1 MLDISRDLS
10 LLDAYSR
17 AVVGAVEE
25 IGPSVVQVEVGRTA
39 QARERSEGRRRR
51 SDAPAD
57 GIGSGVLF
65 TPDGLL
71 LTNSHVVHGA
81 RAITVSTT
89 DGRSLTADVI
99 GDDPDTDLAVL
110 KVSAPDL
117 VAAPLGD
124 SLALRP
130 GQVVIAIG
138 NPLGFQHTVTA
149 GVVSALGRT
158 MRARTGRL
166 MENIIQTD
174 AALNPGNSGGPLV
187 TTAGAVVGINTA
199 IVPGGQGI
207 SFAVPINTAKLVLP
221 ALLRDGRVRRAY
233 LGLSGQDVPIP
244 RRVVRFHR
252 LATDTGVLVVRLEPE
267 GPAAAAGV
275 LEGDIIVDLGGTAV
289 IRIDDLHRLLT
300 DERIGRRERLTLLR
314 GVDTLT
320 VEVELREKNL

>member
-1 MLDISRDLS
+1 MLDVSRDLS

-25 IGPSVVQVEVGRTA
+25 IGPSVVQVEVR
-39 QARERSEGRRRR
+39 REIGDRQGAGRRGRR
-51 SDAPAD
+51 DRPL
-57 GIGSGVLF
+57 GGVGSGVFF

-71 LTNSHVVHGA
+71 LTNSHVVH
-81 RAITVSTT
+81 RAATITVRTA
-89 DGRSLTADVI
+89 DGRSLTADLV

-110 KVSAPDL
+110 RVSAPDL
-117 VAAPLGD
+117 VAAQLGD
-124 SLALRP
+124 SLALRA

-158 MRARTGRL
+158 MRALSGRL

-187 TTAGAVVGINTA
+187 TTTAQVVGINTA

-221 ALLRDGRVRRAY
+221 ALLREGRVRRAY

-244 RRVVRFHR
+244 RRVVRFHG
-252 LATDTGVLVVRLEPE
+252 LPADSGVLVVRLDAD
-267 GPAAAAGV
+267 GPASAAGV
-275 LEGDIIVDLGGTAV
+275 REGDIIVDLSGTAV
-289 IRIDDLHRLLT
+289 VRIDDLHRLLT
-300 DERIGRRERLTLLR
+300 GERIGSREWLTVLR
-314 GVDTLT
+314 GVEKLS
-320 VEVELREKNL
+320 VEVVLRDR

>member
-1 MLDISRDLS
+1 MLDIPRDLS

-17 AVVGAVEE
+17 AVIGAVEE
-25 IGPSVVQVEVGRTA
+25 IGPSVVQVEVRRGA
-39 QARERSEGRRRR
+39 ERGKSPESHDR
-51 SDAPAD
+51 AD
-57 GIGSGVLF
+57 EPPGGIGSGVLF

-71 LTNSHVVHGA
+71 LTNSHVLH
-81 RAITVSTT
+81 RAGDITVRTA
-89 DGRSLTADVI
+89 DGRSLTADLI

-117 VAAPLGD
+117 VAGPFGD
-124 SLALRP
+124 SLTLRP
-130 GQVVIAIG
+130 GQVVVAIG

-158 MRARTGRL
+158 MRARSGRL

-187 TTAGAVVGINTA
+187 TTAGAIVGINTA

-233 LGLSGQDVPIP
+233 LGLSGQDVPMP

-252 LATDTGVLVVRLEPE
+252 LPADTGVLVVRLDAE
-267 GPAAAAGV
+267 GAAAAAGV
-275 LEGDIIVDLGGTAV
+275 REGDIIVDLGGTAV
-289 IRIDDLHRLLT
+289 VRIDDLHRLLT
-300 DERIGRRERLTLLR
+300 GERIGRREALTLLR
-314 GVDTLT
+314 GVEKIT
-320 VEVELREKNL
+320 VEVVLRDR